1 METRATIKGQIV
13 IPAALR
19 HKFNIQGGPGPRF
32 LKRRDGSCSPVTRE
46 TIHSAR
52 GLFKGSG
59 ALKILREKREKERD
73 VEVRGQPRVFDS
85 WAYWPF
91 WRMNRPCEKWKT

>member
-19 HKFNIQGGPGPRF
+19 RKYHIQAGTRIRVYEEKGRII
-32 LKRRDGSCSPVTRE
+32 LQPVTRE
-46 TIHSAR
+46 TIRKVR

-59 ALKILREKREKERD
+59 ALKILREERERERD
-73 VEVRGQPRVFDS
+73 
-85 WAYWPF
+85 A
-91 WRMNRPCEKWKT
+91 

>member
-19 HKFNIQGGPGPRF
+19 RKYHIQGGTRIRVYEEKGQIILQP
-32 LKRRDGSCSPVTRE
+32 LTRE
-46 TIHSAR
+46 TIGKVR

-59 ALKILREKREKERD
+59 ALKILREERERERD
-73 VEVRGQPRVFDS
+73 
-85 WAYWPF
+85 A
-91 WRMNRPCEKWKT
+91 

>member
-19 HKFNIQGGPGPRF
+19 RKYNIQGGTRIQVFEEKGRIV
-32 LKRRDGSCSPVTRE
+32 LRPVTRE

-59 ALKILREKREKERD
+59 ALKILREERERERD
-73 VEVRGQPRVFDS
+73 G
-85 WAYWPF
+85 
-91 WRMNRPCEKWKT
+91 

>member
-1 METRATIKGQIV
+1 MKGQIV

-19 HKFNIQGGPGPRF
+19 RKFNIQEGTRIEVFEEKGRIV
-32 LKRRDGSCSPVTRE
+32 LRPVTRE

-59 ALKILREKREKERD
+59 ALKILREERERERD
-73 VEVRGQPRVFDS
+73 G
-85 WAYWPF
+85 
-91 WRMNRPCEKWKT
+91 

>member
-19 HKFNIQGGPGPRF
+19 RKYHIQGGTRIQVYEEKGRIV
-32 LKRRDGSCSPVTRE
+32 LYPVTRE
-46 TIHSAR
+46 TIRKAR

-59 ALKILREKREKERD
+59 ALKILREEREKERD
-73 VEVRGQPRVFDS
+73 V
-85 WAYWPF
+85 
-91 WRMNRPCEKWKT
+91 

>member
-19 HKFNIQGGPGPRF
+19 RKYNIQGGTRIQVYEEKGRIV
-32 LKRRDGSCSPVTRE
+32 LYPVTRE
-46 TIHSAR
+46 TIRKAR

-59 ALKILREKREKERD
+59 ALKILKEEREKERD
-73 VEVRGQPRVFDS
+73 V
-85 WAYWPF
+85 
-91 WRMNRPCEKWKT
+91 

>member
-19 HKFNIQGGPGPRF
+19 RKYNIQGGTRIQVFEEEGRIV
-32 LKRRDGSCSPVTRE
+32 LRPVTRE

-59 ALKILREKREKERD
+59 ALKILREGRESERD
-73 VEVRGQPRVFDS
+73 G
-85 WAYWPF
+85 
-91 WRMNRPCEKWKT
+91 

>member
-19 HKFNIQGGPGPRF
+19 RKYRIQGGTRIRVYEENGKII
-32 LKRRDGSCSPVTRE
+32 LQPVTRE
-46 TIHSAR
+46 NIAKVR

-59 ALKILREKREKERD
+59 ALKILQEERERERD
-73 VEVRGQPRVFDS
+73 
-85 WAYWPF
+85 A
-91 WRMNRPCEKWKT
+91 